1 MLALTLT
8 FSAMPVSAY
17 STVGTA
23 QTAVNETKTK
33 LELAAS
39 YVSGKV
45 TAPSFGSI
53 GGEWAVIGLA
63 RSGAKVPDGYFQDY
77 LESLG
82 DHLRDSG
89 GVLSSRKYSEY
100 SRVILALS
108 ALGTDAV
115 DFCGYD
121 LTLVLGD
128 YDGTMKQGLN
138 GAVFALLALDSDGYP
153 MPINKSAAV
162 QATRDMYIDAILERQ
177 REDGGWNLSAADD
190 VTDADSTAMVLQA
203 LAKYS
208 DRKNVGQAI
217 EKALVCLSK
226 LQQSDGGFA
235 SIGVANAESCAQVI
249 IALCELGIGMDDPRF
264 VKNGRTV
271 CDALISYMNGDGGF
285 RHRIDDTKAN
295 QMASEQALCA
305 LAALD
310 RFESGEDS
318 FYRMSGAEKLAD
330 SREKSFP
337 NRDPDVRACPVVLP
351 GVGFG
356 DVSGA
361 DREAVEALSERGVI
375 NGRGNELFVPEDGM
389 TRAEFCAII
398 VRALGLKAASSDI
411 FDDVAR
417 ESWYYGYVGTAF
429 AKGIVNGVGNDCFAP
444 DGGITREAAAVMTAR
459 AAQLC
464 GLDTSLTKSE
474 QRDILSQFGD
484 YTRSSEWA
492 REGLAFCYK
501 SGVLDD
507 ADTLIRPS
515 DEVKRIEV
523 AKMVYN
529 MLKRAELL

>member
-63 RSGAKVPDGYFQDY
+63 RSGVKVPDGYFQDY

-82 DHLRDSG
+82 EHLRDSG

-217 EKALVCLSK
+217 EKTLVCLSK
-226 LQQSDGGFA
+226 LQESDGGFA

-264 VKNGRTV
+264 VKNSRTV

-330 SREKSFP
+330 GGEKSFP

-356 DVSGA
+356 DVNGS
-361 DREAVEALSERGVI
+361 DREAVEALAERGVI

-398 VRALGLKAASSDI
+398 VRALGLKAAGVDA

-429 AKGIVNGVGNDCFAP
+429 AKGIVNGVGNGCFAP